1 MGFMGYG
8 RSDGGVGVRNHV
20 LVMSSVSCA
29 NAVVNGIARELPDI
43 KAVTHSEGCGRG
55 PADLAMTARTLTGL
69 GKNPNVAA
77 VLLVGLGCEFITS
90 EYLMKEIGT
99 SGKPVE
105 AITIQGAGGSQKCM
119 RKGIEIGRRLL
130 AYAGSSARAEFDWAN
145 LTLGLECGGSDSMS
159 GVTANP
165 MVGVAADWIVSEGGT
180 AIISETTEMIGT
192 EKLLSQRGAT
202 DEVSKKIV
210 DLIAKQRKL
219 AEETL
224 GPFADLTISPGN
236 IEGGLSS
243 IQEKSLGCIIK
254 GGTSPIREIL
264 DYGDRVTK
272 KGLAI
277 MDTPGS
283 DIFSVTGMVAG
294 GAQIIVFTTG
304 RGTPVGFPIAPVIKI
319 ASNSELFQMMSEDMD
334 INAGRI
340 LEGES
345 IEEAGAELIDLVK
358 RVANGDMTKAEINR
372 QDVVSIH
379 TVGPAF

>member
-1 MGFMGYG
+1 
-8 RSDGGVGVRNHV
+8 
-20 LVMSSVSCA
+20 
-29 NAVVNGIARELPDI
+29 
-43 KAVTHSEGCGRG
+43 
-55 PADLAMTARTLTGL
+55 
-69 GKNPNVAA
+69 
-77 VLLVGLGCEFITS
+77 
-90 EYLMKEIGT
+90 
-99 SGKPVE
+99 
-105 AITIQGAGGSQKCM
+105 
-119 RKGIEIGRRLL
+119 
-130 AYAGSSARAEFDWAN
+130 
-145 LTLGLECGGSDSMS
+145 
-159 GVTANP
+159 
-165 MVGVAADWIVSEGGT
+165 
-180 AIISETTEMIGT
+180 MIGT